1 MEQPQPCEVTHETK
15 PVLKVKTIDKIYRYA
30 LKGDYLEC
38 TLGDIIVRGFSLTL
52 PSELEAL
59 KCKIPMLSLH
69 KEGDLRS
76 QYYSTS
82 IVCCNLTSIMTS
94 VF

>member
-15 PVLKVKTIDKIYRYA
+15 PVLKVKTIDKIYLYA

>member
-52 PSELEAL
+52 PSELEDL

>member
-82 IVCCNLTSIMTS
+82 IVCCNLTSLMKS

>member
-1 MEQPQPCEVTHETK
+1 MQQPQPCEVTHETK